1 MALENSQGKMV
12 SQINVTPL
20 VDVMLVLLIIFMV
33 TAPMFQQGIDVKLPK
48 ASGAALQTSEE
59 PLVVT
64 VVKSGKIFLNSHEYN
79 LARLTE
85 TLGAIHERTPDKGVF
100 LKADEQV
107 PYGYVVQTMAAIK
120 KSGVEK
126 IGMVTDV
133 EENGKPGPTAGKP

>member
-1 MALENSQGKMV
+1 MALENSHGKVM
-12 SQINVTPL
+12 SQINVTPF

-48 ASGAALQTSEE
+48 ASGTALDTRAD

-64 VVKSGKIFLNSHEYN
+64 IAQSGKVFLNRHEYN

-85 TLGAIHERTPDKGVF
+85 TLKAIHRNSPDKGVF

-107 PYGYVVQTMAAIK
+107 AYGYVIQTMAAIK
-120 KSGVEK
+120 KAGVEK
-126 IGMVTDV
+126 IGMVTDI
-133 EENGKPGPTAGKP
+133 EDIKGRSPAADK